1 MKSALDHHYPI
12 AVAEQL
18 RRAGH
23 DVVAAV
29 ERGWHREPDEGLLT
43 CCAVEGRALLTN
55 NVGDF
60 VVIARNW
67 AVRGQG
73 HPGLVLTSD
82 SSLPRTRANIGTY
95 VTLLDALLRDRPA
108 DVALADQVHWL

>member
-1 MKSALDHHYPI
+1 MRLALDHHYPI
-12 AVAEQL
+12 AIAEQL

-29 ERGWHREPDEGLLT
+29 ECGGHREPDEGLLT
-43 CCAVEGRALLTN
+43 CCAAQGRALLTN

-82 SSLPRTRANIGTY
+82 SSLPRTRATVGTY
-95 VTLLDALLRDRPA
+95 VTLLDALLLDHPA
-108 DVALADQVHWL
+108 DDALADQVHWL